1 VPVWLAQ
8 VPRHDREDTTTHSIV
23 TAALRALLERVVD
36 YAGMYP
42 PASEDLPTAARNYQ
56 SYRSSDDRWMLG
68 RFVVGVA
75 KLGELRA
82 VIASLRPRD
91 TPWPVT
97 VVAPDAAAATGVI
110 RAVDIGAIQIQSI
123 EVKAKSVADVA
134 LLAKAADRKREVYV
148 EIALDATLDTMLDAI
163 GAAKLRA
170 KIRTGGVTANAFPM
184 TDDVVRFLRGCA
196 DRNLAFKATA
206 GLHHPLRGS
215 YRLTYEAA
223 ATSGPM
229 FGFLNLFLAAVFMR
243 DTSFSNDDARAL
255 LEETDAA
262 AFGIQDQTITW
273 RDRVVNVEAIREARA
288 RFATSFGSCSFRE
301 PVDELPYSTVAS
313 T

>member
-1 VPVWLAQ
+1 M
-8 VPRHDREDTTTHSIV
+8 PRHDREDSATHSIV
-23 TAALRALLERVVD
+23 SAALRALLEHVVD

-110 RAVDIGAIQIQSI
+110 RGVDVGAIQIQSI

-134 LLAKAADRKREVYV
+134 LLARAVDRKRDVYV
-148 EIALDATLDTMLDAI
+148 EIALDQTLDAMLDAL
-163 GAAKLRA
+163 GTGRLRA
-170 KIRTGGVTANAFPM
+170 KIRTGGVTADAFPM
-184 TDDVVRFLRGCA
+184 ADDVVRFLRGCA
-196 DRNLAFKATA
+196 DRNLPFKATA

-215 YRLTYEAA
+215 YPLTYDTTAP
-223 ATSGPM
+223 SGRM
-229 FGFLNLFLAAVFMR
+229 FGFLNLFLAAAFMR
-243 DTSFSNDDARAL
+243 ETTFTNADALAL
-255 LEETDAA
+255 LDETGPA
-262 AFGIQDQTITW
+262 AFGVQDQTITW
-273 RDRVVNVEAIREARA
+273 RDHLVDLDTIRNTRA

-301 PVDELPYSTVAS
+301 PVDELPFSTVAA